1 MYRTYLSQFNTD
13 IEKKNV
19 NQAKDP
25 EEIDMQFH
33 RFLSALMV
41 FVTDCDNTLVHYESS
56 PSSSSTITEEL
67 VLYALPA
74 SSGSGKIATV
84 SSKTIELLDQ
94 IGELGTTIICAT
106 GMRASTMHQRA
117 PYFPSIHYF
126 AVENG
131 GRVFQRHER
140 GGIPV
145 ELNEWRQRILHDG
158 KAKELL
164 DVFASMLTSEGW
176 AVDTNDYHTMVRI
189 KGKDVESLVSRIP
202 QGLTHTFNL
211 GYLDVQLPG
220 CSKLAATQWIIAQL
234 NHRRVTASSPPV
246 VVTEDDHAFLFMGD
260 DDNDV
265 EIAASSREAF
275 IAQPCSA
282 AMQSF
287 VDTWE
292 TVQSAGDSSTGG
304 NKTTPILTSAA
315 SSEDVS
321 TLEGTGI
328 LDGKEQPHV
337 TEDSAKRGSDGVG
350 MEGSG
355 EWYVEGR
362 PVIARK
368 VHVAPFLTHKGTE
381 ALLALVLTRLQRR
394 NNDISND
401 EL

>member
-1 MYRTYLSQFNTD
+1 
-13 IEKKNV
+13 
-19 NQAKDP
+19 
-25 EEIDMQFH
+25 MQFH

-56 PSSSSTITEEL
+56 HTDDVIL
-67 VLYALPA
+67 KALPA

-84 SSKTIELLDQ
+84 SSKTVELLDQ
-94 IGELGTTIICAT
+94 ISALGTTIICAT

-117 PYFPSIHYF
+117 PFFPSIQYF

-131 GRVFQRHER
+131 GRVFQRQEQ

-145 ELNEWRQRILHDG
+145 ELPEWRQHIMLDG
-158 KAKELL
+158 KAKEQL
-164 DVFASMLTSEGW
+164 DTFAAMLTSEGW

-189 KGKDVESLVSRIP
+189 KGKDVETLVSRIP
-202 QGLTHTFNL
+202 SSLSHTFNL

-234 NHRRVTASSPPV
+234 NHRRTSASSPPMAL
-246 VVTEDDHAFLFMGD
+246 TADDHAFYFMGD

-287 VDTWE
+287 VDSWE
-292 TVQSAGDSSTGG
+292 TVQSNGDNGG
-304 NKTTPILTSAA
+304 HKTTPILTSVI
-315 SSEDVS
+315 SLDDRNI
-321 TLEGTGI
+321 LEGNKI
-328 LDGKEQPHV
+328 MDGKQQSLFTESSGKGDSHV
-337 TEDSAKRGSDGVG
+337 LNARGN
-350 MEGSG
+350 E
-355 EWYVEGR
+355 EWYVYGR

-381 ALLALVLTRLQRR
+381 ELLALVLKRVQRR
-394 NNDISND
+394 IDDNGNKD